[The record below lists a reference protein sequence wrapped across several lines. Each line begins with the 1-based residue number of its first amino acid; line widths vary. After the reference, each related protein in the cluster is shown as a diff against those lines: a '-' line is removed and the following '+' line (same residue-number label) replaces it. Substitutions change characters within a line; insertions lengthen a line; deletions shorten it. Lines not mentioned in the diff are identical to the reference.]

1 MMNWNA
7 LRGQP
12 VRVLVVDDEAPICRA
27 VSLALQ
33 QAAYDVSTARSGEA
47 AYALLK
53 SEHFDILVVDL
64 RIPDERGDVIFEFAA
79 GEQPHL
85 RYASLFLTGDISDQA
100 AKLMAACKI
109 PVLLKPFELDDLL
122 DAVRSLA
129 PRAQDAAG

>member
-1 MMNWNA
+1 MIWDAMRSQA
-7 LRGQP
+7 I
-12 VRVLVVDDEAPICRA
+12 RVLIVDDEAPICRA

-33 QAAYDVSTARSGEA
+33 QAAYTVTTARSGET
-47 AYALLK
+47 AYSLLK
-53 SEHFDILVVDL
+53 AEHFDILIIDL

-79 GEQPHL
+79 GVQPHQ

-109 PVLLKPFELDDLL
+109 PVLMKPFDLDDLL
-122 DAVRSLA
+122 NAVGSLA

>member
-1 MMNWNA
+1 MTWNPMRIQA
-7 LRGQP
+7 
-12 VRVLVVDDEAPICRA
+12 VRVLIVDDEAPICRA

-33 QAAYDVSTARSGEA
+33 QAAYEVKTARSGEA
-47 AYALLK
+47 ALSLLK
-53 SEHFDILVVDL
+53 AEHFDVLILDL

-85 RYASLFLTGDISDQA
+85 RYSSLFLTGDISDQA
-100 AKLMAACKI
+100 AKLMAACKV

-122 DAVRSLA
+122 HAVGSLA

>member
-1 MMNWNA
+1 MTWNPMRIQA
-7 LRGQP
+7 
-12 VRVLVVDDEAPICRA
+12 VRVLIVDDEAPICRA

-33 QAAYDVSTARSGEA
+33 QSAYEVKTARSGEA
-47 AYALLK
+47 ALSLLK
-53 SEHFDILVVDL
+53 AEHFDVLILDL

-122 DAVRSLA
+122 HAVGSLV
-129 PRAQDAAG
+129 PRARDAAG

>member
-1 MMNWNA
+1 MTWNA

-12 VRVLVVDDEAPICRA
+12 IRVLVVDDEAPICRA

-33 QAAYDVSTARSGEA
+33 QAAYEVTTARSGETA
-47 AYALLK
+47 FSLLTAQ
-53 SEHFDILVVDL
+53 HFDLLIVDL

-79 GEQPHL
+79 GAQPHL

-100 AKLMAACKI
+100 AKLMSVCKI
-109 PVLLKPFELDDLL
+109 PVLMKPFELDDLL
-122 DAVRSLA
+122 NAVGSLA

>member
-1 MMNWNA
+1 MIWNA
-7 LRGQP
+7 IRVQA
-12 VRVLVVDDEAPICRA
+12 VRVLIVDDEAPICRA

-33 QAAYDVSTARSGEA
+33 QAAYDVTTARSAES
-47 AYALLK
+47 AYSLLK
-53 SEHFDILVVDL
+53 TEHFDVMIIDL

-85 RYASLFLTGDISDQA
+85 RYASIFLTGDISDQA

-109 PVLLKPFELDDLL
+109 PVLMKPFELDDLL
-122 DAVRSLA
+122 DAVRSLS